1 MFQSNPKFES
11 YITTHIIYSN
21 VELTLTHR
29 QKQTNKANKNKWV
42 WLRDHM
48 NSNYKLQVLD
58 ASFFPLIFLYQQK
71 QSLWAMDDASCVVH
85 GELNKTAG
93 VEH

>member
-21 VELTLTHR
+21 VELTLTHQ

-58 ASFFPLIFLYQQK
+58 ASF
-71 QSLWAMDDASCVVH
+71 SLWYFFINRNRACERWMMPAVWFMV
-85 GELNKTAG
+85 N
-93 VEH
+93 